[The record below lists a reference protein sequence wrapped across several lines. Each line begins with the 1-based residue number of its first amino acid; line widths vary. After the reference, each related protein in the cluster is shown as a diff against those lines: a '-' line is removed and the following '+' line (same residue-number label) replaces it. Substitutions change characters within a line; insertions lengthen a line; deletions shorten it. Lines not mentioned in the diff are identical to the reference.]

1 MNKTVLTI
9 LSTKDKLMK
18 TLLKLYSFESVHG
31 SDDEKALADW
41 IDNWLTERKIPHKRL
56 SNNIY
61 SFDYPDTPC
70 LSAHIDQ
77 VKTNG
82 KAVHFYLTPDKHI
95 TGYNAD
101 WQRTSLGGDDKNGV
115 WIILKLLEKGLRF
128 NFILSE
134 GEERGCIGINKIDLT
149 PLKEIDSY
157 CIVLDRRGSKDILKS
172 GGGSTFCSTLAQ
184 CLCNFLGNENY
195 AVTTGSVSDTCR
207 ISEFCE
213 SVNMS
218 VAYEAPHTDK
228 EHTNW
233 TRLEEILEDVESVL
247 QNFVHFPTPP
257 SVYQP
262 SYKPTKVSTRYRS
275 SQYDEE
281 YYKNLYP
288 DYY

>member
-1 MNKTVLTI
+1 
-9 LSTKDKLMK
+9 MK
-18 TLLKLYSFESVHG
+18 TLLKLYSFESVHE

-41 IDNWLTERKIPHKRL
+41 LDNWLTEHKIPHQRL
-56 SNNIY
+56 GNNLY
-61 SFDYPDTPC
+61 SFDYPDTPT

-82 KAVHFYLTPDKHI
+82 KAIHFYLTPDNHI
-95 TGYNAD
+95 IGYNKD

-115 WIILKLLEKGLRF
+115 WIILKMLEKGLRF

-157 CIVLDRRGSKDILKS
+157 CIVLDRRGKSDILKS

-184 CLCNFLGNENY
+184 SLCNFLGNEY
-195 AVTTGSVSDTCR
+195 YSVTTGSISDTCR

-218 VAYEAPHTDK
+218 VAYEAPHTAN
-228 EHTNW
+228 EHTDW
-233 TRLEEILEDVESVL
+233 TRLQEILSDVETIV
-247 QNFVHFPTPP
+247 QDFVHFPTPP
-257 SVYQP
+257 SIYSSVTK
-262 SYKPTKVSTRYRS
+262 YKTWSKSDDKKY
-275 SQYDEE
+275 YDRW
-281 YYKNLYP
+281 Y
-288 DYY
+288 